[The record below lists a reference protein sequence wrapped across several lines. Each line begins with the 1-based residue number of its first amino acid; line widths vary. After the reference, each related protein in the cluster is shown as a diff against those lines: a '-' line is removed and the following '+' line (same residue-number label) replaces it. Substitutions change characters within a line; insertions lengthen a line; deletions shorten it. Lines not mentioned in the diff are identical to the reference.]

1 MKIVVQGWFYDQPYT
16 GIGQHIMGLTNEL
29 KKNNKVT
36 IITKKEIPEKKWLLH
51 PSVKKWYWERIQV
64 PSFLRNKTFDLEYF
78 PYPCP
83 LPKKSKNKRAM
94 TVHDLILL
102 KDDRYRHGFIK
113 KFYIKKSFDSLK
125 NMDRIFTVSKTVFDE
140 LFTISD
146 ELSKD
151 LHLKSATIL
160 PNAISNP
167 AVKKKNKT
175 DPDLLV
181 YLGGY
186 DIRKNVP
193 VLVKAFDKLRQKNPH
208 FKLVLIGKPH
218 NCSKYYP
225 QIPEIENLTRVGHVT
240 DKNLY
245 KLLSSAFA
253 FLHFSDKEGFNISLL
268 QSMAVGVP
276 AIVNGIK
283 VNREISN
290 NSAIFI
296 DISQEDPLTAIINK
310 LKNKKFRNKI
320 IADQKKAA
328 QGYSWAKTAKI
339 FLKAIK

>member
-1 MKIVVQGWFYDQPYT
+1 MKIAVQGWFYDQPYT
-16 GIGQHIMGLTNEL
+16 GIGQHIMGLTKEL
-29 KKNNKVT
+29 KKNNQVT
-36 IITKKEIPEKKWLLH
+36 IITKKEIPEKKWLFH
-51 PSVKKWYWERIQV
+51 PSLKKWYWERIQV

-113 KFYIKKSFDSLK
+113 KLYIKKSFDSLK

-140 LFTISD
+140 L
-146 ELSKD
+146 
-151 LHLKSATIL
+151 HLKYATIL
-160 PNAISNP
+160 PNAVSNL
-167 AVKKKNKT
+167 AGKKKNKS

-186 DIRKNVP
+186 DIRKNVAA
-193 VLVKAFDKLRQKNPH
+193 LVKAFDKLRQKNPN
-208 FKLVLIGKPH
+208 FKLVLIGQPH
-218 NCSKYYP
+218 HYSKYYP
-225 QIPEIENLTRVGHVT
+225 QIPEVENLTRVGHVT
-240 DKNLY
+240 DKKLY
-245 KLLSSAFA
+245 ELLSSAFA
-253 FLHFSDKEGFNISLL
+253 FLHFSDKEGFNIPLL

-296 DISQEDPLTAIINK
+296 DTSQEDSLTTIINK

-328 QGYSWAKTAKI
+328 QRYSWAKTAKI